1 MNMNRHKFEVIVLA
15 TDIFGYYWGRSFY
28 EEYNKKIYTLG
39 NYQSPYTK
47 YSKLFIENRIVKDLF
62 DEDVFVDSIIQYTND
77 IKAGDSEVDVI
88 LIPVND
94 HFVRYVI
101 ENETELRKHC
111 LFNLPNKKL
120 LKKLML
126 KENFYKTINNHGL
139 AIPETMFHPAQEPFY
154 ETFTRF
160 PCIVKPS
167 TSIGWKGLDFDEY
180 KKVYHCDNE
189 EELKHILEA
198 IRKTSYDQ
206 KLIIQEYIEGDDT
219 NLWDMVAYS
228 NTEGNVQFINMGQV
242 LLQEPSK
249 NMVGNYTAV
258 VSRYNKP
265 FMEKIVNLLND
276 LGYSGF
282 ANFDMKLDPKDNQ
295 YKLFEVNL
303 RTGRSSFSVEQ
314 MGESLARNI
323 VEDLIYNKENE
334 EVHYM
339 NEPNLF
345 SYVPKHVLKKY
356 VLDPTLKEEI
366 KQLIK
371 QKKMNNP
378 LVYSKDRSLKRSGF
392 LKLRSTKYIL
402 KYRDGTWNSS
412 RNSKEK

>member
-1 MNMNRHKFEVIVLA
+1 MYHHKFEVIVLA
-15 TDIFGYYWGRSFY
+15 TDMFGYYWGRSFY

-39 NYQSPYTK
+39 NFQSPYTK
-47 YSKLFIENRIVKDLF
+47 YSELFKENRIVENLF
-62 DEDVFVDSIIQYTND
+62 DEDVFVDSIIQYAND
-77 IKAGDSEVDVI
+77 IKAGDTETDVI

-94 HFVRYVI
+94 HFVRYI
-101 ENETELRKHC
+101 IQNEAELSKHC
-111 LFNLPNKKL
+111 LFNLPNEEL
-120 LKKLML
+120 LDNLML
-126 KENFYKTINNHGL
+126 KENFYKTVSDHGL
-139 AIPETMFHPAQEPFY
+139 AIPKTIFHPAQKPFN
-154 ETFTRF
+154 ETFASF

-180 KKVYHCDNE
+180 EKVYHCDNE
-189 EELKHILEA
+189 DELNHILDA

-206 KLIIQEYIEGDDT
+206 KLIIQEFIEGDDT
-219 NLWDMVAYS
+219 NLWDIVTYS

-258 VSRYNKP
+258 MSRYNKP

-303 RTGRSSFSVEQ
+303 RTGRSSYSVEQ

-323 VEDLIYNKENE
+323 VEDLIYKKENK

-345 SYVPKHVLKKY
+345 SYVPKYVLKKH
-356 VLDPTLKEEI
+356 VLDPALKEEI

-371 QKKMNNP
+371 HKKIKNP
-378 LVYSKDRSLKRSGF
+378 LVYSKDRSVKRSGF
-392 LKLRSTKYIL
+392 LALRSAKYIL
-402 KYRDGTWNSS
+402 KYQNGTWN
-412 RNSKEK
+412 RFKISKEK